1 VGVFVDGRLVLEG
14 IDVTTSAAKLK
25 TMKWR
30 EISAPKAWNPKENG
44 EELIGYYAGRTKR
57 DGKFGQ
63 YEVVTVLVPYKGA
76 FMVSGTVLIQLAD
89 AAMLTR
95 GDAVRIVFVERKQ
108 LDEER
113 TMKVFKLFVGEQES
127 LAEAEMPEEPPS

>member
-1 VGVFVDGRLVLEG
+1 MT
-14 IDVTTSAAKLK
+14 INAAKLK
-25 TMKWR
+25 NVKWR
-30 EISAPKAWNPKENG
+30 KISAPKTWNPKTSG

-57 DGKFGQ
+57 DGQFGQ

-89 AAMLTR
+89 TAMLTR
-95 GDAVRIVFVERKQ
+95 GDAVRIVFIERKK

-113 TMKVFKLFVGEQES
+113 EMKVFELYVGELEA
-127 LAEAEMPEEPPS
+127 LDEAEMPEESPS

>member
-1 VGVFVDGRLVLEG
+1 M
-14 IDVTTSAAKLK
+14 SASATKLK
-25 TMKWR
+25 NVKWR
-30 EISAPKAWNPKENG
+30 KISAPKPWNPKENG
-44 EELIGYYAGRTKR
+44 SELIGYYAGRTKR
-57 DGKFGQ
+57 DGIHGQ

-108 LDEER
+108 LDEGR
-113 TMKVFKLFVGEQES
+113 QMKMFELYVGETEALS
-127 LAEAEMPEEPPS
+127 DTELAEATQPS